1 MARPLGLVLTG
12 PVAAAVGFD
21 RWLVVV
27 GIVMG
32 GSSLLALLSPSV
44 RHLERSSVTAGDTA
58 DNEVDAS

>member
-1 MARPLGLVLTG
+1 MLTA

-44 RHLERSSVTAGDTA
+44 RHLERRANTAADTPGD
-58 DNEVDAS
+58 EVGAS